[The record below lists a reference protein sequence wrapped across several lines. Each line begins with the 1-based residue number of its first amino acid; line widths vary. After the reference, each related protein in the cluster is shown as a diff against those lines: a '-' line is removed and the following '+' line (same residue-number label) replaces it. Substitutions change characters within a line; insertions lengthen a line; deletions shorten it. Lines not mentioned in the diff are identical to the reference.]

1 MNISIFNRD
10 NVQGSIITVSTCT
23 CTIIDTP
30 IPTHKL
36 LIICH
41 NERKKI
47 SINIINL
54 SLILTY
60 VYRCSSDSMSG
71 IRGCITKLRTINMKE
86 VALCV

>member
-1 MNISIFNRD
+1 MDISIFNRD
-10 NVQGSIITVSTCT
+10 NAQGSIITVSTY
-23 CTIIDTP
+23 TIIDTP

-36 LIICH
+36 IIICH
-41 NERKKI
+41 NESKKI

-60 VYRCSSDSMSG
+60 VYSCSSDSMSG